1 MKPERLIDSTATP
14 DGGEL
19 FLYERDGVYTL
30 RIGGVELMTSRAH
43 ASEEEL
49 AWRAIRLVRGT
60 RRPRVLVGGLGM
72 GFTLR
77 AALDASPR
85 PAEIVVAELLPAVV
99 AWNRDHLGGLAGHP
113 MDDPRVT
120 VVARD
125 LADVI
130 ADSPRGFDVVLND
143 VDNGPAGCSL
153 AANEWLY
160 RPEGFAAIRRCL
172 RPGGVL
178 GVWCVEPDIGLEK
191 AISAAGFQVRTE
203 HVYSRGVPKGPKHAL
218 FIGRLR

>member
-1 MKPERLIDSTATP
+1 MKPERLVDSTATP

-30 RIGGVELMTSRAH
+30 RIGGIELMTSRAH

-49 AWRAIRLVRGT
+49 AWRAIRLVRRT

-85 PAEIVVAELLPAVV
+85 PAEVVVAELLPAVV
-99 AWNRDHLGGLAGHP
+99 RWNRDHLGGLAGNP
-113 MDDPRVT
+113 IDDPRVT
-120 VVARD
+120 VVVGD
-125 LADVI
+125 LADLI
-130 ADSPRGFDVVLND
+130 ADSPQAFDVILND
-143 VDNGPAGCSL
+143 VDNGPSGCSL
-153 AANEWLY
+153 AVNEALY
-160 RPEGFAAIRRCL
+160 RPDGLASIRRCL

-178 GVWCVEPDIGLEK
+178 GVWCAEPDTGFERAIG
-191 AISAAGFQVRTE
+191 AAGFRVRTE
-203 HVYSRGVPKGPKHAL
+203 NVYSRGVPKGPKHAL
-218 FIGRLR
+218 FIGTLP